1 MALFANAMQFVTPSL
16 FVAAEE
22 GGFHPPSIADFFPDA
37 VLFHGTPFEMNR
49 IMIIRVIMTL
59 VLLLLFWLGTRNM
72 KVIPTRGQ
80 SLTEMA
86 LDFVRINIAEDLLGK
101 VDGRR
106 FLPILTAIFFTIL
119 SFNITGIIPGF
130 NIGVSAVIGLPL
142 VLAVVSYVTFI
153 YAGIKKSPGNFFKNA
168 LFPAGVPGPLYIIV
182 TPIEFF
188 STFVLRPVTLTL
200 RLLMNLLVGH
210 LLLVLFFSATNF
222 FLIEGEG
229 LFKLFGVG
237 TFVVGF
243 AFTLFEI
250 LVAFLQAYIFTIL
263 TGVYIQ
269 LALAEEH

>member
-1 MALFANAMQFVTPSL
+1 MTPILVSS
-16 FVAAEE
+16 EE
-22 GGFHPPSIADFFPDA
+22 GGGFHPPSISDFFPDV
-37 VLFHGTPFEMNR
+37 VLFEGTPFAMNR
-49 IMIIRVIMTL
+49 IMMIRVFMMIVLL
-59 VLLLLFWLGTRNM
+59 VLFYLGTRKM
-72 KVIPTRGQ
+72 RVIPGRGQ
-80 SLTEMA
+80 SITEMA
-86 LDFVRINIAEDLLGK
+86 LDFVRVGVAEDLLGK
-101 VDGRR
+101 VDGKR
-106 FLPILTAIFFTIL
+106 FLPILCAIFFTIL
-119 SFNITGIIPGF
+119 AFNITGIIPGF

-142 VLAVVSYVTFI
+142 LLALVSYVTFI
-153 YAGIKKSPGNFFKNA
+153 YAGIKKSPKNFFKNS
-168 LFPAGVPGPLYIIV
+168 LFPAGVPLPLYIIV

-188 STFVLRPVTLTL
+188 STFVLRPITLTL
-200 RLLMNLLVGH
+200 RLLMNLIVGH

-269 LALAEEH
+269 LALAEDH

>member
-1 MALFANAMQFVTPSL
+1 MTPVFS
-16 FVAAEE
+16 AAEG
-22 GGFHPPSIADFFPDA
+22 GGFHPPSISDFFPEV
-37 VLFHGTPFEMNR
+37 VLFADTPFAMNR
-49 IMIIRVIMTL
+49 IMIIRVIMTAL
-59 VLLLLFWLGTRNM
+59 LLLLFWLGTRNM
-72 KVIPTRGQ
+72 KVVPSRGQ

-86 LDFVRINIAEDLLGK
+86 LDFVRVNIAEDLLGK

-106 FLPILTAIFFTIL
+106 FLPILVSIFFTIL
-119 SFNITGIIPGF
+119 AFNVTGIIPGF

-142 VLAVVSYVTFI
+142 VLAVVSYITFI
-153 YAGIKKSPGNFFKNA
+153 YAGIKKSPKNFFKNS
-168 LFPAGVPGPLYIIV
+168 LFPAGVPLPLYIIV

-188 STFVLRPVTLTL
+188 STFVLRPITLTL
-200 RLLMNLLVGH
+200 RLLMNLIVGH

>member
-1 MALFANAMQFVTPSL
+1 MALFSNAVQFVTPVL
-16 FVAAEE
+16 FASEE
-22 GGFHPPSIADFFPDA
+22 GGGFHAPTIADFFPDV
-37 VLFHGTPFEMNR
+37 VLFADTPFALNR
-49 IMIIRVIMTL
+49 IMIIRLIMAA
-59 VLLLLFWLGTRNM
+59 VLILLFWLGTRRM
-72 KVIPTRGQ
+72 RVVPTRGQ

-86 LDFVRINIAEDLLGK
+86 LDFVRVNIAEDLLGK

-106 FLPILTAIFFTIL
+106 FLPILCAIFFSIL
-119 SFNITGIIPGF
+119 AFNITGIIPGF
-130 NIGVSAVIGLPL
+130 NIGVSAVIGFPL
-142 VLAVVSYVTFI
+142 TLAIVSYVTFI
-153 YAGIKKSPGNFFKNA
+153 YAGIKKSPKKFFKNS
-168 LFPAGVPGPLYIIV
+168 LFPAGVPGALYVIV

-222 FLIEGEG
+222 FLLEGEG
-229 LFKLFGVG
+229 LFKLFGIG
-237 TFVVGF
+237 TFAVGF